1 MIQLNNE
8 AWYVFSLYFYINN
21 DNSFSR
27 FFDLGDD
34 YIIKVD
40 GTSLMLPNQHDAIT
54 FNTDY
59 TDRKNITVLNSQ
71 VEEISAEDTS
81 YVYLLH

>member
-1 MIQLNNE
+1 
-8 AWYVFSLYFYINN
+8 
-21 DNSFSR
+21 
-27 FFDLGDD
+27 
-34 YIIKVD
+34 
-40 GTSLMLPNQHDAIT
+40 MLPNQHDAIT

-81 YVYLLH
+81 YVYLLHKMNYIWNSYNL